1 MPTRNVFLT
10 EHLDKFIASG
20 IEEGLYSNASEVVR
34 EGLRLLEQRQ
44 GEDKAKIEWLRGA
57 VQEGIDQIERGEG
70 IEFASIDDLAEHI
83 RGIGEEASRELAAGP
98 VRG

>member
-10 EHLDKFIASG
+10 EHLDSFIASG

-44 GEDKAKIEWLRGA
+44 REDKARIEWMRRA
-57 VQEGIDQIERGEG
+57 VQEGIDEIDRGEG
-70 IEFASIDDLAEHI
+70 NEFASIDELAEHV
-83 RGIGEEASRELAAGP
+83 RGIGEEASSELAGGLA
-98 VRG
+98 RG